1 MSAFFDF
8 LLQNIKTFNLF
19 SDTIDI
25 LIVAVVIYF
34 VIRFVK
40 ETQAAPLM
48 KGIIV
53 LLVIWGVSD
62 VLKFNVTSFL
72 VKGIL
77 DFGILAVIIIF
88 QPEIRTLLERVGRS
102 KIKLKSIVKQSEDTA
117 EILNRSID
125 AIVSSCAAMSKTKT
139 GALIVVEGGTKL
151 GDIVET
157 GTVIDAAMSDEM
169 VQNVFYPKA
178 PLHDGAAIVRH
189 GRIVA
194 AGCVLPLTKNPNLS
208 SELGTRHR
216 ASIGVSEAS
225 DCMAVVVSE
234 ESGIISVAHN
244 GVLTRNISPME
255 LRDMLRLH
263 LSLEEEKSAADKAL
277 SIFKKKEK

>member
-53 LLVIWGVSD
+53 LLIIWGVSD

-102 KIKLKSIVKQSEDTA
+102 KIKLKSIVKQSEDAA

-125 AIVSSCAAMSKTKT
+125 AIVSACAAMSKTKT

-151 GDIVET
+151 GNIVET

-169 VQNVFYPKA
+169 VQNIFYPKA

-194 AGCVLPLTKNPNLS
+194 AGCVLPLTKNPNLPS
-208 SELGTRHR
+208 DLGTRHR
-216 ASIGVSEAS
+216 ASLGVSEAS

-234 ESGIISVAHN
+234 ESGFISVAHN

-277 SIFKKKEK
+277 SIFRKKEK

>member
-8 LLQNIKTFNLF
+8 LIQNIKTFNLF
-19 SDTIDI
+19 SDTMDI
-25 LIVAVVIYF
+25 LIVTCVIYL
-34 VIRFVK
+34 VIRFVRK
-40 ETQAAPLM
+40 TQAAPLM
-48 KGIIV
+48 KGIII
-53 LLVIWGVSD
+53 LLLIWAFAD
-62 VLKFNVTSFL
+62 LLKFNVTSYL
-72 VKGIL
+72 IRGLL

-88 QPEIRTLLERVGRS
+88 QPEIRALLERVGRS
-102 KIKLKSIVKQSEDTA
+102 KIKIKSLMTQSEDTA
-117 EILNRSID
+117 EVINNSID
-125 AIVSSCAAMSKTKT
+125 AIVSACSAMSKTKT

-151 GDIVET
+151 GEIVDT
-157 GTVIDAAMSDEM
+157 GTVIDASMSDEM

-178 PLHDGAAIVRH
+178 PLHDGAAIVRD

-216 ASIGVSEAS
+216 ASIGVSEVS

-255 LRDMLRLH
+255 LKAMLRMH
-263 LSLEEEKSAADKAL
+263 LRLEEEQSAADKAL